1 MNFQGSEHDQGLTH
15 AILAQAADAIIFADT
30 EGVIRI
36 WNAAAARIFGFTA
49 EDAVGKR
56 LDLIIPDHLRQAH
69 WTGFRRAMQ
78 SGTTRL
84 GGRPT
89 LTRGLHKSGR
99 RLYVEMSFAVVR
111 APSGLAAGSVAV
123 ARDATERHEKERRR
137 QSETGSSGSH
147 VDKDDPR
154 STKARRKRSG
164 VFPVSS
170 GSAT

>member
-1 MNFQGSEHDQGLTH
+1 MNFPGREHDQELAQ
-15 AILAQAADAIIFADT
+15 AILAQAADAVIFADA

-49 EDAVGKR
+49 EEALGKS

-69 WTGFRRAMQ
+69 WTGFRLAMQ
-78 SGTTRL
+78 TGTTRL

-111 APSGLAAGSVAV
+111 APSGLVAGSVAV
-123 ARDATERHEKERRR
+123 ARDATERHERERRR
-137 QSETGSSGSH
+137 QSETGSSGLH
-147 VDKDDPR
+147 VDEGAP
-154 STKARRKRSG
+154 
-164 VFPVSS
+164 
-170 GSAT
+170 

>member
-1 MNFQGSEHDQGLTH
+1 VNFSGRAYDSGLTQ

-49 EDAVGKR
+49 DETLGSS
-56 LDLIIPDHLRQAH
+56 LDLIIPERLRPAH
-69 WTGFRRAMQ
+69 WTAFQLAMQ

-84 GGRPT
+84 NGRPT

-111 APSGLAAGSVAV
+111 APSGLVAGSVAI
-123 ARDATERHEKERRR
+123 ARNATQRQEEERQR
-137 QSETGSSGSH
+137 QWGTGSGS
-147 VDKDDPR
+147 
-154 STKARRKRSG
+154 STAASTAQQ
-164 VFPVSS
+164 S
-170 GSAT
+170 